1 MKKKLNRSSI
11 KDVAREAKVSISTV
25 SSVINK
31 TKFVSEEK
39 QERVLEAVKKLNY
52 KPNIIARGLRTKS
65 TKTVGIIVP
74 DIGSPFFA
82 QIIKGMEEVARN
94 RGYTLI
100 LGCTFYSIE
109 EEERQMN
116 VLLDQLIDGLIFF
129 CGYDKYEHI
138 KKINDQKIP
147 VVVID
152 REIDDLNIPSVM
164 INNTLA
170 METAVDYLCSF
181 SHREIGYLTFSF
193 ENQTTVRKRYIGYCN
208 GLKKN
213 KISYNPKF
221 VIIDDSVRL
230 NEIEGTYNIVKK
242 FLENGGKIPTSF
254 ITMADFFAYGLIKA
268 LKEDG
273 YRIPRDVSIIGFD
286 NIIFSGFVD
295 PPLTTVKQPKKLM
308 GSTAMNL
315 LLDIVEGREVKEKNI
330 ILPTEIIER
339 DSVGPPG

>member
-1 MKKKLNRSSI
+1 MKKKTKHPSI
-11 KDVAREAKVSISTV
+11 KDVAKEAGVAISTV
-25 SSVINK
+25 SNVINE
-31 TKFVSEEK
+31 TRFVKEEISNK
-39 QERVLEAVKKLNY
+39 VLKAIKKLNY
-52 KPNIIARGLRTKS
+52 RPNIIARGLRTKS
-65 TKTVGIIVP
+65 TKTVSIILP

-82 QIIKGMEEVARN
+82 QVIKGMEEVARN

-100 LGCTFYSIE
+100 LGCTFYNIE
-109 EEERQMN
+109 EEELQMN
-116 VLLDQLIDGLIFF
+116 VLLDKFIDGLIFF

-152 REIDDLNIPSVM
+152 REIDDPNIPSVM

-181 SHREIGYLTFSF
+181 NHREIGYLTFSF
-193 ENQTTVRKRYIGYCN
+193 ENQTTVRNRYIGYCN

-242 FLENGGKIPTSF
+242 FLENGEKIPTAF

-268 LKEDG
+268 LKEKG

-339 DSVGPPG
+339 GSVGPPG